1 MCGSCP
7 EALAAIGRGARLL
20 TFKTPHGRSVESRP
34 QSLLLRF
41 DLRAHIGIFQQLRIG
56 ISDDRSG
63 MVGL

>member
-1 MCGSCP
+1 MCGFSP
-7 EALAAIGRGARLL
+7 ETLAAIGGGARLL
-20 TFKTPHGRSVESRP
+20 TSKTPHDRSVESRP

-41 DLRAHIGIFQQLRIG
+41 DLRPHIGIFQQLRIG